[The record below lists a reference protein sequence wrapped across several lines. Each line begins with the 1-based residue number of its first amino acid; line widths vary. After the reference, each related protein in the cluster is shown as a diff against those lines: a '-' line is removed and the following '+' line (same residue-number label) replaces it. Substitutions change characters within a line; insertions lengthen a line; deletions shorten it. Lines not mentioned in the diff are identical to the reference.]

1 MNLISKSVA
10 ISSVAFMIILS
21 TDGLSLK
28 YTFSESFSDQ
38 YSTYAQSKVSKTNQ
52 NLSNTSCDFLNLCG
66 KYFDNK
72 LSGAGFSFNSK
83 IVDISYYGSYLK
95 LPFP

>member
-28 YTFSESFSDQ
+28 YTFSDSFSDQ
-38 YSTYAQSKVSKTNQ
+38 YSTFVQSKVPKPNQ

-66 KYFDNK
+66 KHYDNE

-83 IVDISYYGSYLK
+83 IVDISYYDSYLK